1 MHTHTFV
8 SPGDVK
14 TARRVLAWARSYLT
28 RQNERINRPY
38 PPKTVCPFVEASIK
52 TNYFY
57 MVFHNEVNGRD
68 LAAIADLILGYTSPF
83 KEAHPLTHAEQ
94 TLKALLIVFPNI
106 EEHFLTVLDECHQ
119 LIRPKMVNLG
129 LMIGQF
135 HPKCG
140 ERAIHNLQW
149 NAISRSPVPLVA
161 MRHMVIHDI
170 MFLQDN
176 KEAFRVYDS
185 KFGIRFAKRST
196 SLPPYQKHLIAYYER
211 AKSNYS
217 DSRDEVFAVLR

>member
-1 MHTHTFV
+1 MMHTHTFV

-14 TARRVLAWARSYLT
+14 TARRVLAWARSHLT
-28 RQNERINRPY
+28 REHECVNRPY

-52 TNYFY
+52 MDYFY
-57 MVFHNEVNGRD
+57 MVLHNEVNGRD
-68 LAAIADLILGYTSPF
+68 LAAIADLILGYINPF
-83 KEAHPLTHAEQ
+83 KEANPLTHSEQ
-94 TLKALLIVFPNI
+94 MLKALLIVFPNI
-106 EEHFLTVLDECHQ
+106 EERFLTVLDECHQ
-119 LIRPKMVNLG
+119 MIRPKITSLG

-135 HPKCG
+135 HRKCR
-140 ERAIHNLQW
+140 ERAIHNPQW
-149 NAISRSPVPLVA
+149 NAISRSSVPLMA

-170 MFLQDN
+170 MFLQDD

-185 KFGIRFAKRST
+185 KFGFRFAKRAT

-217 DSRDEVFAVLR
+217 DTESGYRQG